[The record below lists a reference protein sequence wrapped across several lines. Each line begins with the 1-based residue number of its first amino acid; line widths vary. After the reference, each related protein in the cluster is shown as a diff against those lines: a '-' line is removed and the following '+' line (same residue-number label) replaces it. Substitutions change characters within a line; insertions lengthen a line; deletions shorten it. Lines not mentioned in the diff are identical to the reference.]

1 MEEKLNTVLTK
12 IAEVQV
18 DELPKSIYAKDMEI
32 DVEGMVQSH
41 VASELSDKFKCQ
53 NMMLHS
59 NST

>member
-1 MEEKLNTVLTK
+1 MNTVLTK
-12 IAEVQV
+12 VAEVQV